1 MTLLRMVFCL
11 LLAAPLC
18 AIAQDGPELMD
29 DRVFYQVLFD
39 ELEIADSGGK
49 EAIVWDGQAWVGT
62 DTRRL
67 WIKTEGQR
75 MSSDRDEA
83 ELQLLYS
90 RAIAPYWD
98 LQVGYRHEFDPKPS
112 EDWAVLSVQGLAP
125 YFFEVE
131 GELFIGN
138 GSQAELRF
146 KAHYEFL
153 ITQRVVLTPNI
164 ELNMFREDDRQL
176 GIRSGLSQL
185 ELGIRLR
192 YEIRREI
199 APYVGLNWTQK
210 LGNTADFAEAVGV
223 DTHELQLL
231 AGFRF
236 WF

>member
-1 MTLLRMVFCL
+1 MMPLRMVFAS
-11 LLAAPLC
+11 LLAAPLW
-18 AIAQDGPELMD
+18 ASAQDGPELMD
-29 DRVFYQVLFD
+29 DSIFYQVLFD
-39 ELEIADSGGK
+39 ELEIADSGGE
-49 EAIVWDGQAWVGT
+49 EAIAWDGQAWVGT

-67 WIKTEGQR
+67 WIKTEGER
-75 MSSDRDEA
+75 ISGDRDEA

-98 LQVGYRHEFDPKPS
+98 FQMGYRHDFDPKPTQ
-112 EDWAVLSVQGLAP
+112 DWAVLSIQGLAP

-131 GELFIGN
+131 AELFIGEA
-138 GSQAELRF
+138 GQAALRF
-146 KAHYEFL
+146 EADYELL
-153 ITQRVVLTPNI
+153 ITQRLVLTPNI
-164 ELNMFREDDRQL
+164 EVNMFREDDRQS
-176 GIRSGLSQL
+176 GIGSGLSEV

-210 LGNTADFAEAVGV
+210 FGNTADFAEAIGV